1 MESKGETMRLY
12 FANRF
17 DERRLIGEPKTKQ
30 QAMKMIADFCKAHDY
45 SFMYVRTWEDDD
57 GATVYDVGNHS
68 EFFYLYSDEMGEA
81 NVL

>member
-1 MESKGETMRLY
+1 MRLY

-30 QAMKMIADFCKAHDY
+30 QAMKIITDFCKAHDY
-45 SFMYVRTWEDDD
+45 SFIYVRTWEDDD
-57 GATVYDVGNHS
+57 GATVYDVGSHS
-68 EFFYLYSDEMGEA
+68 EFFYLYSDEGGEA